1 MKAIHETVIRDI
13 IDLTTEIKDTDS
25 IGLMRGKAHNK
36 NIATSASAYTMV
48 FPVLVDRSIA
58 IENASMVTK
67 AQERNTTSMMQML
80 FTANTVSTGKD
91 AAEHVRKFHQNLDI
105 GSDLTVDGMMTLMDK
120 YVFESTMSD
129 MEARKL
135 VTEEYLKN
143 DGYYLEDNI
152 NETALID
159 YTILPSG
166 IYGSTVVT
174 EVKANKRSTY
184 NKSNKKPAD
193 PSDVVIASGNK
204 TRDYIDRRMGEME
217 RSMAAITGHQNNEQL
232 ENIKGLN
239 ADLKNSLANRANTM
253 NNTKDT
259 YGMMKTNSET
269 IRNMLLDTDVKKANE
284 LTPTLMT
291 VNIII
296 PKEEYSIPITLVL
309 GIKCKMHALDTMDI
323 VDRLVSKAVDKN
335 FAFKFIKATTKEMS
349 FIKDFL
355 FAIDRAKVDALSQ
368 SRKGSSS
375 KLWKVL
381 ERRALKGRIKRRLAI
396 SNDAMAITTLTVN
409 QTTIDYIK
417 KEYNIDLENPKE
429 ITPIMDSLNLLCFC
443 IVDEVNEVTKWIYDT
458 GEDLYEYLS
467 FTNLERETS
476 DGGYK
481 KVVNLLS
488 KSMR

>member
-25 IGLMRGKAHNK
+25 IGLMRGKAYNK

-80 FTANTVSTGKD
+80 FTANTISTGKD
-91 AAEHVRKFHQNLDI
+91 AGEHVRKFHQNLDI

-159 YTILPSG
+159 YTIIPSG
-166 IYGSTVVT
+166 IYGSAVVT
-174 EVKANKRSTY
+174 ESKANKRSTY

-193 PSDVVIASGNK
+193 PSDVVLAVGNK
-204 TRDYIDRRMGEME
+204 NRDYIDRRMGEME
-217 RSMAAITGHQNNEQL
+217 RNIAAITGHQNNEQL

-239 ADLKNSLANRANTM
+239 AELKNSLATRANTM
-253 NNTKDT
+253 NNAKDS

-323 VDRLVSKAVDKN
+323 VDRLVSKSVDKN
-335 FAFKFIKATTKEMS
+335 FAFKFIKATTKEIS
-349 FIKDFL
+349 FMKDFL

-381 ERRALKGRIKRRLAI
+381 ERRALKGRIKRRLAV